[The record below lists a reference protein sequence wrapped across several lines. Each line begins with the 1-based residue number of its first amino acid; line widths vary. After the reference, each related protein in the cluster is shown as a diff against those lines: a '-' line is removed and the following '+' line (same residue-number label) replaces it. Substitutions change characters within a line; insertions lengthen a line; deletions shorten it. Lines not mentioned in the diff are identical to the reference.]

1 MQISRS
7 PRRLNTQPLLP
18 LILRKCRSRIW
29 KSEMQE
35 ICIISNFKLFLTLM
49 LTKPLG
55 LQAFLWKNNSQK
67 EQIHITQP
75 LQEINRSNTFW
86 LGENFR
92 VDEVQKKCS
101 TGKMDTCQ
109 STPDTWVF
117 VCPDF
122 YSGFPL
128 LPWLSIS

>member
-1 MQISRS
+1 
-7 PRRLNTQPLLP
+7 
-18 LILRKCRSRIW
+18 
-29 KSEMQE
+29 MQE

-75 LQEINRSNTFW
+75 LQGINGSNTSW

-92 VDEVQKKCS
+92 VDEVQKK
-101 TGKMDTCQ
+101 
-109 STPDTWVF
+109 
-117 VCPDF
+117 
-122 YSGFPL
+122 
-128 LPWLSIS
+128 